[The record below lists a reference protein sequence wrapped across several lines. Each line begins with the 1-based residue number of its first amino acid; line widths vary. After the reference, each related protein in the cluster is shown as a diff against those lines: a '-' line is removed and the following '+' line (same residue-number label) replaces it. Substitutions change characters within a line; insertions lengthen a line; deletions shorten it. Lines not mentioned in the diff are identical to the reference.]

1 MGTWTPGVPYT
12 DPDPD
17 QITLEVIEDRDNLA
31 AADNGQ
37 PKNPNGVAV
46 RPTPT
51 TLDAWLTKV
60 RAQTNNP
67 TPTNPLKIL
76 TMGSSIS
83 GITVPDFAGHR
94 PWPLLLNILG
104 TADSQGWRHASGNS
118 ASVNMDSTTGTVEG
132 NATAG
137 WGANLDTGEN
147 CILTASARYLHVVWT
162 RQPGGGDLEIRTGFP
177 FFATLVATI
186 DTDGTAKSGIVTEV
200 ELTPNLGSI
209 FAGPVAFV
217 AANGGVIL
225 DGVTGRSP
233 TACANV
239 VNAAHSGFTCLSY
252 TGNTRTG
259 LDYIQQN
266 DPDCTIVMLGAN
278 DGPSTIEARMRDLVA
293 DIQERTDNLVVLVGE
308 PTTALSFTFTN
319 AMSNIIED
327 IASDTG
333 CVFIDINAAS
343 PSFNITHSGDVLHP
357 AQSGHQLIANMISGV
372 LTGDPIG
379 RAYAAAGQARAYT
392 PTTAARWPLSRLTV
406 PQALDHLSTVG
417 NPAPC
422 ITAIPA
428 ATSVT
433 TGDGKAYW
441 RVPSTLNG
449 RNLVG
454 VGVAVFA
461 PSSSGTPTV
470 QIARGRQSAANS
482 AHTFVDMLSTRVTLD
497 VGEYDSVNATTPAV
511 INASNDDVATGD
523 LIRIDVD
530 TAGTG
535 TTGLFV
541 TLEFA

>member
-1 MGTWTPGVPYT
+1 MAELLPGVPYT
-12 DPDPD
+12 DTEPDD
-17 QITLEVIEDRDNLA
+17 VTEQVSEDRDDTYA
-31 AADNGQ
+31 ETNGQ

-46 RPTPT
+46 RPAPTPFDT
-51 TLDAWLTKV
+51 WLTKV
-60 RAQTNNP
+60 RDQTNTP
-67 TPTNPLKIL
+67 TPADPLKIITL
-76 TMGSSIS
+76 GSSIS
-83 GITVPDFAGHR
+83 GITNPTFTGHR

-104 TADSQGWRHASGNS
+104 SADNQGWRHATGNS
-118 ASVNMDSTTGTVEG
+118 DSVNMDSTTGTVEA

-137 WGANLDTGEN
+137 WGASLDAGEY
-147 CILTASARYLHVVWT
+147 CTVVVASRYLHVVWT
-162 RQPGGGDLEIRTGFP
+162 RKPSGGDLEVRTGIFGENLI
-177 FFATLVATI
+177 TTI
-186 DTDGTAKSGIVTEV
+186 DTDGTARSGMVTEV
-200 ELTPNLGSI
+200 ELTPNIGSI
-209 FAGPVAFV
+209 YSGTVTVV
-217 AANGGVIL
+217 AAGANAVL
-225 DGVTGRSP
+225 DGIGLRNAS
-233 TACANV
+233 ACAHV
-239 VNAAHSGFTCLSY
+239 VNAAHSGFTGLSY
-252 TGNTRTG
+252 TGNTATA
-259 LDYIQQN
+259 LDYIEQN

-278 DGPSTIEARMRDLVA
+278 DGPSNLETRLRALVE

-308 PTTALSFTFTN
+308 PTTAFSATFTN
-319 AMSNIIED
+319 AMSNLVED
-327 IASDTG
+327 IASEYD
-333 CVFIDINAAS
+333 CLFIDVNAAA
-343 PSFNITHSGDVLHP
+343 PTFNTTHSGDALHP
-357 AQSGHQLIANMISGV
+357 SQSGHQLIADMVSGV

-379 RAYAAAGQARAYT
+379 RAYATAGRARAYT

-470 QIARGRQSAANS
+470 QIARGRQAAANS
-482 AHTFVDMLSTRVTLD
+482 AHVFADMLSTRVTLD
-497 VGEYDSVNATTPAV
+497 VGEYDSRNATTPAV